1 MDKKPEL
8 LAPAGNVESF
18 FTAVENGA
26 DAIYLGL
33 KKFNARA
40 TASNFTLDELST
52 LIPFAHSRSV
62 RIYTTLNSQIAGSE
76 IAELLD
82 TLHALSQ
89 LKPDA
94 LIVQDAA
101 LFYLVRNYFPGLKLH
116 ASTLA
121 AVHNSAGVNSLE
133 RMGASRVVLARELSL
148 SEIELVCANT
158 KAELE
163 IFVHGALCYS
173 WSGLCLASSFRGG
186 RSGLRGECVQPC
198 RLRFRQG
205 KKEGF
210 YLSCNDLCALP
221 MLPALKKLRIA
232 GFKIEGRMK
241 PASYIGPVVRAYRMV
256 LDAASSQDEQEA
268 LNEAAKLL
276 SKAPSRQLTLGHLKG
291 EGAASEILRPHRSGS
306 SGIWIGTV
314 KSVQNGRALVDLRH
328 EMEKGDRLRPE
339 SSGKEEG
346 AFTVGE
352 FFDQGGAKIL
362 RSEAGTRVLLICP
375 AGVSSGDRL
384 FKVGTKS
391 ESPAV
396 TWKKIGANTRPIRF
410 KSKFP
415 GRDKVAKELFRSEVS
430 GQGGREVLLVKVGS
444 TDDLVRGL
452 QSSADFALLVGSRRN
467 LELIAKQRFSAI
479 QMKKVGISLPALLAE
494 AKDIPYYRAA
504 VGWFV
509 GKGFRTWEINNWG
522 HLDFFPDLAG
532 LRLIGGAGLNLR
544 NEAALAQA
552 KEMGCSMS
560 ALSLEITRSEL
571 DDLAQSSFGAK
582 SIVTL
587 FSWPPLF
594 TSRLVPELA
603 EEKVFVTPRKDAYHL
618 TRRAGNVFIYADK
631 PTGIIDELPGLRSR
645 GFRRFMIDVSEGPG
659 KQTQALEKAL
669 SGFFLARLHVPS
681 FRFNFDRRL

>member
-1 MDKKPEL
+1 MEKKPEL

-40 TASNFTLDELST
+40 TASNFTLDELPK
-52 LIPFAHSRSV
+52 LISFARSRSV
-62 RIYTTLNSQIAGSE
+62 RIYTALNSQIAGSE
-76 IAELLD
+76 LAELLD
-82 TLHALSQ
+82 TLNALSQ
-89 LKPDA
+89 IKPDA

-101 LFYLVRNYFPGLKLH
+101 LFYLVRKYFPGLKLH

-121 AVHNSAGVNSLE
+121 AVHNSAGVNTLE

-148 SEIELVCANT
+148 SEIELVCSNT
-158 KAELE
+158 KSELE

-173 WSGLCLASSFRGG
+173 WSGMCLTSSFRGG

-205 KKEGF
+205 RKEGF
-210 YLSCNDLCALP
+210 FLSCNDLCALP
-221 MLPALKKLRIA
+221 MLPSLKKLRIA

-241 PASYIGPVVRAYRMV
+241 PASYIGPVVKAYRML
-256 LDAASSQDEQEA
+256 LDAAPGKDEQEA
-268 LNEAAKLL
+268 LIEAGKLL
-276 SKAPSRQLTLGHLKG
+276 SRAPSRQLTLGHLKG

-314 KSVQNGRALVDLRH
+314 KSVQDGRALVDLRH
-328 EMEKGDRLRPE
+328 ELEKGDRLRPE

-352 FFDQGGAKIL
+352 FFDQGGVKIS
-362 RSEAGTRVLLICP
+362 RSESGSRVLLVCP
-375 AGVSSGDRL
+375 ATISSGGRL

-391 ESPAV
+391 ESPTA
-396 TWKKIGANTRPIRF
+396 TWKKITANINPVRF

-415 GRDKVAKELFRSEVS
+415 HRDKVARELFQSES
-430 GQGGREVLLVKVGS
+430 GQGGRDLLLVKVGS

-452 QSSADFALLVGSRRN
+452 QSSADFVLIAGTRGS
-467 LELIAKQRFSAI
+467 LERIAKQRFSTP
-479 QMKKVGISLPALLAE
+479 QMRKVGISLPAIQTE
-494 AKDIPYYRAA
+494 AKDLSYYRAA

-509 GKGFRTWEINNWG
+509 SKGFRTWELNNWG
-522 HLDFFPDLAG
+522 HLDFFPNLEG
-532 LRLIGGAGLNLR
+532 LRLIAGSGLNLR

-571 DDLAQSSFGAK
+571 DDLAQSSFGAR
-582 SIVTL
+582 SIITL

-594 TSRLVPELA
+594 TSRLVPDLA
-603 EEKVFVTPRKDAYHL
+603 EEKVFFTPRKDAYQL
-618 TRRAGNVFIYADK
+618 IRRAGNVYIYADK
-631 PTGIIDELPGLRSR
+631 PTGIFDELPRLRSR
-645 GFRRFMIDVSEGPG
+645 GFRRFLIDVSEGPG

-669 SGFFLARLHVPS
+669 SGFFLSRLHVPS
-681 FRFNFDRRL
+681 FRFNFDRGL